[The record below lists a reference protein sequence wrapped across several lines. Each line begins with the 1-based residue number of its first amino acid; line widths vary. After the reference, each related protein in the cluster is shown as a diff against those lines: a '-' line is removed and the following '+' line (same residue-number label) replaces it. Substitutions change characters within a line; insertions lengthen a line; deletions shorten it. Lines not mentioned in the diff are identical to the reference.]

1 MQEQREQVVQTALE
15 DEMKHSYLDYAMSVI
30 IGRALPDVR
39 DGLKPV
45 HRRIIYAMREL
56 GLMHNRPHSKC
67 AKIVGE
73 TMGKFHPHGEAA
85 IYDTLVRMAQD
96 FSMRYP
102 LIDGQG
108 NFGSVDGDP
117 PAAMRYT
124 EARLAELAEYLLL
137 DIDKETVRFTPN
149 YDGKELEPDVL
160 PCAVPNLLVNGSSGI
175 AVGMATNIPPHNLA
189 ETIDALVVLIDNPQI
204 ELKDIMNIMPGPDFP
219 TGGFIVGRTGILD
232 AYESGRGIITIRSR
246 IRTEQLKG
254 GKEAIIISE
263 IPFQINKTKLIEDI
277 ADLVRQKKIQAL
289 SDIRDE
295 SDRDG
300 MRIVLELKKGE
311 MAQVVINQLF
321 KHTKLQDTFGIIMLA
336 LVDGKPRY
344 LPLLRMLGLYLDHRR
359 EVIIRRTRFDLQ
371 KAEKRLHIVE
381 GLKIAVDNIDAVIKL
396 IRSSSTVEEA
406 KEGLMKRF
414 KLSSEQAQAILD
426 MRLQRLT
433 GLERQKLEEE
443 RESLVKTIKELRE
456 ILDSPRKVDVVLK
469 KELLEAKEKFGDRR
483 HTEIIDEVREFTIED
498 LIAEER
504 MVITVSHAGYIKRTP
519 TALYRRQRRGGKGSA
534 GMDTKEEDWVERVFI
549 GTTHNY
555 ILFFTDKG
563 KAYWLKVYA
572 LPQAGRA
579 SRGRPIVNL
588 LSLDEGENVKAMI
601 PVSRFDDQH
610 FLVMATK
617 KGLVVKNS
625 LALYSNPRSTGIKA
639 INVADDDELV
649 DVKLTSGQ
657 ETIFIGTRKGK
668 AICFHETDV
677 RPTGRFTGGVRGI
690 RLAKGDKVIGME
702 SCQPNTTILTVCE
715 RGFGKRTAIEEYPVQ
730 HRGGK
735 GVINIKT
742 TERNGNVISIREVID
757 DDELILITQK
767 GMTIRTPVGSIRA
780 ISRNTQGVR
789 LINLESGDTL
799 TSVAR
804 LGEKE
809 EEAGESVSEGEEA
822 AESNQEEPEQSE

>member
-1 MQEQREQVVQTALE
+1 V
-15 DEMKHSYLDYAMSVI
+15 
-30 IGRALPDVR
+30 
-39 DGLKPV
+39 
-45 HRRIIYAMREL
+45 
-56 GLMHNRPHSKC
+56 
-67 AKIVGE
+67 
-73 TMGKFHPHGEAA
+73 
-85 IYDTLVRMAQD
+85 
-96 FSMRYP
+96 
-102 LIDGQG
+102 
-108 NFGSVDGDP
+108 
-117 PAAMRYT
+117 
-124 EARLAELAEYLLL
+124 
-137 DIDKETVRFTPN
+137 
-149 YDGKELEPDVL
+149 
-160 PCAVPNLLVNGSSGI
+160 
-175 AVGMATNIPPHNLA
+175 
-189 ETIDALVVLIDNPQI
+189 
-204 ELKDIMNIMPGPDFP
+204 
-219 TGGFIVGRTGILD
+219 D
-232 AYESGRGIITIRSR
+232 AYETGRGIITIRSR

-277 ADLVRQKKIQAL
+277 AGLVHQKKIQGL

-300 MRIVLELKKGE
+300 MRIVLEIKKGE
-311 MAQVVINQLF
+311 LAQIIINQLF
-321 KHTKLQDTFGIIMLA
+321 KHTKLQDTYGIILLA
-336 LVDGKPRY
+336 LVEGHPRY
-344 LPLLRMLGLYLDHRR
+344 LPLVRMLSLYLEHRR
-359 EVIIRRTRFDLQ
+359 GVIIRRTRFDLQ

-396 IRSSSTVEEA
+396 IRSSATVDDA
-406 KEGLMKRF
+406 KAGLMKKF
-414 KLSSEQAQAILD
+414 KLSAEQAQAILD

-433 GLERQKLEEE
+433 GLERQKLDEE
-443 RESLVKTIKELRE
+443 RDSLVQTIKELRE
-456 ILDSPRKVDVVLK
+456 ILDSPRKVDEVLK

-483 HTEIIDEVREFTIED
+483 HTEIIDEVREFTVED

-588 LSLDEGENVKAMI
+588 LNLDEGETIKGMI

-610 FLVMATK
+610 YLVMATR

-625 LALYSNPRSTGIKA
+625 LALYSNPRATGIKA
-639 INVADDDELV
+639 VNVADDDELV

-657 ETIFIGTRKGK
+657 ETIFLGTRKGK

-677 RPTGRFTGGVRGI
+677 RPTGRFTSGVKGI
-690 RLAKGDKVIGME
+690 RLAKGDEVIGME

-715 RGFGKRTAIEEYPVQ
+715 KGFGKRTAVDEYPVQ

-742 TERNGNVISIREVID
+742 SERNGNVICVREVID
-757 DDELILITQK
+757 EDELILITQK
-767 GMTIRTPVGSIRA
+767 GMTIRTPAAALRT

-789 LINLESGDTL
+789 LINLESGDKITG
-799 TSVAR
+799 VAR
-804 LGEKE
+804 LGEKD
-809 EEAGESVSEGEEA
+809 EEATDADTASEAEETS
-822 AESNQEEPEQSE
+822 ENNLTEPEKAE